1 MDLREELPRPHHR
14 RIRDGAAT
22 GMLNG
27 RVGMDD
33 RRFLVFCRAGGSV
46 TIVEHGE
53 VTGDGEDV
61 TLPPLSVEAGGEK
74 DDSKV

>member
-1 MDLREELPRPHHR
+1 
-14 RIRDGAAT
+14 
-22 GMLNG
+22 MLNG